1 MLFDFDTLYEQWVN
15 EVDVVQFSIEC
26 PVDRPHEEVAHVPAG
41 DGDGGHDGDG
51 QREVDGPRESQEGRG
66 EERGRGQDGRRKG
79 GFLFLSFFVI
89 ICNIWQGGLDDQGG
103 AGGGGAQRGV

>member
-1 MLFDFDTLYEQWVN
+1 MNKANWSMKLSNFL
-15 EVDVVQFSIEC
+15 EC
-26 PVDRPHEEVAHVPAG
+26 PVDRPHEEVALMPAG

-89 ICNIWQGGLDDQGG
+89 ICNIWQGGLEDQGR